1 MYALNIISSIFM
13 DVEGYVC
20 ENMSG
25 MTYRYMIWW
34 NMLFSLVPFTEIDKL
49 AESSNLQFFLFHID
63 FFFQIYIATISD

>member
-13 DVEGYVC
+13 DVEGYGC
-20 ENMSG
+20 KNMSG

-34 NMLFSLVPFTEIDKL
+34 NMWFFLVPFTEIGKL
-49 AESSNLQFFLFHID
+49 AESSDLLVFLLHID